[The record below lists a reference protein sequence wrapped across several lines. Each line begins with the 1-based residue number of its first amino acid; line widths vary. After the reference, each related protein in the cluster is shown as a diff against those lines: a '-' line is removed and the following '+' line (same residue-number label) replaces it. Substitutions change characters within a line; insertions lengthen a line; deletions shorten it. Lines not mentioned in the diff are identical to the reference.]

1 LRCKSFLVNETL
13 ASSSVLVAVKPLENT
28 YVIVM
33 VTTPSKLEAERI
45 AQHLLEERLIACA
58 NIIGP
63 VSSLFHWSGK
73 IEKAEEYLTLMK
85 SRNDLFEKL
94 SEAVKALHSYEVP
107 EILAFPIVEGSK
119 GYLDWLGS
127 CLR

>member
-1 LRCKSFLVNETL
+1 M
-13 ASSSVLVAVKPLENT
+13 KPLENA

-73 IEKAEEYLTLMK
+73 IEKTEEYLTLMK

>member
-1 LRCKSFLVNETL
+1 M
-13 ASSSVLVAVKPLENT
+13 KPLENA

-33 VTTPSKLEAERI
+33 VTTPSKQEAERI